1 LTTPRLRCDWYY
13 SWNGC
18 RVCSNKGGPSYV
30 TRSPNIAGTIIPE
43 TAPGFLS

>member
-18 RVCSNKGGPSYV
+18 RVCSNK
-30 TRSPNIAGTIIPE
+30 AGTELRHPIP
-43 TAPGFLS
+43 